1 MNNDLLNNTIAFD
14 NFDNINNL
22 DLNDIIDYKD
32 LTQPSTDD
40 VPNQYQPD
48 LSQQHTNLDKSQ
60 TKVTSTSLTL
70 NVKKHMYM
78 LKIINKAISSSKCSY
93 ITIEEKDGGLYVY
106 SESLLTGLKVIYQ
119 LDKIEQSFDF
129 DFDDFEEEKLKFV
142 VNASFI
148 NTLILINDTVN
159 ISIENEDVIIR
170 SQETQITY
178 SLLNQPTE
186 IEDYRELLAIDYED
200 IIDRESVASISKS
213 LSSMKEDAYKKCI
226 VVSKN
231 KLYTSN
237 SNFIIENN
245 SNYITKQ
252 AHIINYT
259 ILDIIK
265 MFNKNDKSNLYMF
278 TDELFTFMK
287 YGDLY
292 IRYENLGISRI
303 DRLLDLVDMSR
314 FVPAIKCD
322 FNEFQKAKLLS
333 QGGTRENYDDIVG
346 DNITIESKD
355 GNTLMTKGQ
364 AKNKAH
370 LRGVS
375 YLPFTFQVNY
385 KTLLEAI
392 FMTSSREVT
401 LLIDRDMIYETL
413 LIKGNTTTIA
423 IALETIG

>member
-1 MNNDLLNNTIAFD
+1 MNNNLLNNFEVLE
-14 NFDNINNL
+14 NFDNIDNL
-22 DLNDIIDYKD
+22 DELIEYKD
-32 LTQPSTDD
+32 PTTTNICNIEVPVQSTAS
-40 VPNQYQPD
+40 NQD
-48 LSQQHTNLDKSQ
+48 ISLGKTQ
-60 TKVTSTSLTL
+60 TKVTPTSLTL
-70 NVKKHMYM
+70 NVKKHIYM
-78 LKIINKAISSSKCSY
+78 LKILNKAISSSKCSY

-129 DFDDFEEEKLKFV
+129 DFDDADEERLKFV

-148 NTLILINDTVN
+148 NTLILINDVVN
-159 ISIENEDVIIR
+159 ISIENEDIVIR

-178 SLLNQPTE
+178 SLLNQPSE

-200 IIDRESVASISKS
+200 IIDRDSVASISKS

-252 AHIINYT
+252 THIINYT

-303 DRLLDLVDMSR
+303 DRLLDLVDMTR
-314 FVPAIKCD
+314 FIPVIKCD

-346 DNITIESKD
+346 DSITIESKD
-355 GNTLMTKGQ
+355 NITLMTKGQ

-370 LRGVS
+370 LRCTS
-375 YLPFTFQVNY
+375 YMPFTFQVNY
-385 KTLLEAI
+385 KTLLDAI

-401 LLIDRDMIYETL
+401 LLIDRDLIYETL